1 MNSEVIGGIFGFMSS
16 FSLNSLRFSPM
27 LPSSMIPSI
36 IILGLSDLGQR
47 LEPVVNYMIL
57 LKLICIMVVSHVW
70 RIRVKMER
78 ARRTLPWV

>member
-1 MNSEVIGGIFGFMSS
+1 
-16 FSLNSLRFSPM
+16 M

-57 LKLICIMVVSHVW
+57 LKLICIMVVSHV
-70 RIRVKMER
+70 
-78 ARRTLPWV
+78 